1 MNGGQTKDERWPL
14 SGREYFAIRQ
24 LFAIISSYE
33 HSMTQLEKRA
43 KAIPGAW
50 RDLKM
55 LSAKSQN
62 LLSDLLGTV
71 PENKLKQIMRELK
84 SMEVTVEVKGAANSK
99 LERGQFQYVPCEAL
113 ETLIQ
118 KTLDW
123 ECYFCEKCG
132 KEAKNC
138 STRKVIEDCFPY
150 EMHFKDKEYCAYS
163 GMNVQTEE
171 AAGE

>member
-1 MNGGQTKDERWPL
+1 MNGGQAEERWPL

-24 LFAIISSYE
+24 LFAIVSSYE

-55 LSAKSQN
+55 LSAKSEN
-62 LLSDLLGTV
+62 LIAALLRTV
-71 PENKLKQIMRELK
+71 PANKLQQIQRELG
-84 SMEVTVEVKGAANSK
+84 STTVTVEVKGAANSK
-99 LERGQFQYVPCEAL
+99 LERGAFQYVPCEAL

-118 KTLDW
+118 HMIDW
-123 ECYFCEKCG
+123 ECFSCEKCG
-132 KEAKNC
+132 KEAKKC
-138 STRKVIEDCFPY
+138 PYRETIEACFPY
-150 EMHFKDKEYCAYS
+150 EMSFKDKEYCAYS
-163 GMNVQTEE
+163 GMNIQTEE